1 MKPESMISTSAE
13 DLRSSME
20 CALMH
25 DPAKALED
33 DCHGLIAMAGK
44 TGMSSKRAVLGTC
57 IRKAVKLLE

>member
-1 MKPESMISTSAE
+1 MKPETMISTSTE

-25 DPAKALED
+25 NPAKALED
-33 DCHGLIAMAGK
+33 ASRGLIAMTGK
-44 TGMSSKRAVLGTC
+44 PGMASKRAVLGTC

>member
-1 MKPESMISTSAE
+1 MKPDAMISTSTE

-33 DCHGLIAMAGK
+33 ACHGLIAMTGK
-44 TGMSSKRAVLGTC
+44 TGMVSKRTVLATC